1 MTAPGSLDL
10 IDKLEFS
17 FRHLEAACDGLSDV
31 EGLRKPAPDR
41 WSVIDCIE
49 HVCITENFA
58 LKRMQAAE
66 TAPDAQSDP
75 AREAAFAAQVGN
87 RDAKL
92 QGPAIVEPVGR
103 HATLAEALAEF
114 AATRGRTIEFVRSC
128 PDPAAL
134 RLNHPVFGPLSGRE
148 YVIVI
153 AGHSVRHAAQIGEI
167 RAQLG

>member
-1 MTAPGSLDL
+1 MTAQTSSDL
-10 IDKLEFS
+10 IVTLEAS
-17 FRHLEAACDGLSDV
+17 LRHFEAACDGLSDGD
-31 EGLRKPAPDR
+31 GLKKPAPDR

-49 HVCITENFA
+49 HVCITENLG

-66 TAPDAQSDP
+66 TAPEVEPDP
-75 AREAAFAAQVGN
+75 AREAAFAAQVAN

-114 AATRGRTIEFVRSC
+114 AATRERTIEFVKSC
-128 PDPAAL
+128 PNLTAL
-134 RLNHPVFGPLSGRE
+134 RLNHPVLGPLSGRE

-153 AGHSVRHAAQIGEI
+153 AGHSSRHASQIGEI